1 MFFMNSYSEPV
12 ATRIIENAK
21 AFGASVAGIAGVAS
35 LKKSRSYQVGRKPR
49 LRLPVGAK
57 FVIVL
62 ALAHEIS
69 EPELDWWDNRE
80 GGTPG
85 NRHLIRTANSLR
97 QWLKE
102 EFNVHGQPLPY
113 HVEKGGIFLKDAAA
127 LAGLGTIGKN
137 NLLITPQFGPRVRLC
152 ALLVDVELEPAG
164 PIDFTPCE
172 GCDIPCRRICPQ
184 QAFASG
190 SYARA
195 LCSEQ
200 MKKDEANNIIFEKS
214 ANDHSPSV
222 RVKYCR
228 ACELSCP
235 VARQ

>member
-1 MFFMNSYSEPV
+1 MSSGSKPSS
-12 ATRIIENAK
+12 TPIIENAK
-21 AFGASVAGIAGVAS
+21 VFGASLAGIAAVVS
-35 LKKSRSYQVGRKPR
+35 IKKSPSHRVGRKPR
-49 LRLPVGAK
+49 LPVGAK
-57 FVIVL
+57 SAIVL

-85 NRHLIRTANSLR
+85 NRRLISTSNSLS

-102 EFNVHGQPLPY
+102 AFNIHCQPLPY

-137 NLLITPQFGPRVRLC
+137 NLLITPNFGPRVRLC
-152 ALLVDVELEPAG
+152 ALLVDVELEPTG

-172 GCDIPCRRICPQ
+172 GCDMPCRSICPQ
-184 QAFASG
+184 HAFAGG
-190 SYARA
+190 SYAKA
-195 LCSEQ
+195 FCSEQ
-200 MKKDEANNIIFEKS
+200 MKKDEASNIIFEKS
-214 ANDHSPSV
+214 ASASTSGV

-228 ACELSCP
+228 ACELACP
-235 VARQ
+235 VGRK

>member
-1 MFFMNSYSEPV
+1 MNSGSEPT

-21 AFGASVAGIAGVAS
+21 AFGASLAGIAGVAS
-35 LKKSRSYQVGRKPR
+35 IKKSPSNRVGRKPR
-49 LRLPVGAK
+49 LPVGAK
-57 FVIVL
+57 SAIVL
-62 ALAHEIS
+62 ALVHETS

-85 NRHLIRTANSLR
+85 NRHLIKTANSLS

-102 EFNVHGQPLPY
+102 GFNIHCQPLPY

-137 NLLITPQFGPRVRLC
+137 NLLITPQFGPRVRLR
-152 ALLVDVELEPAG
+152 ALLVDVELEPTG
-164 PIDFTPCE
+164 PIDFAPCV
-172 GCDIPCRRICPQ
+172 GCDMPCRSTCPQ
-184 QAFASG
+184 HAFASG

-200 MKKDEANNIIFEKS
+200 MKKDEAGNIIFEKS
-214 ANDHSPSV
+214 ANGHTPSV
-222 RVKYCR
+222 RVRYCR
-228 ACELSCP
+228 ACELLCP
-235 VARQ
+235 LGRRES